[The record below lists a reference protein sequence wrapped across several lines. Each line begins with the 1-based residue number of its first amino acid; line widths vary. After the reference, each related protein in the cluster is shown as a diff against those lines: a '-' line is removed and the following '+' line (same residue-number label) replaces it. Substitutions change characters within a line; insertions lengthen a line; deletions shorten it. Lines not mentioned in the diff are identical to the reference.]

1 MSILTTLLNPIE
13 WVRAYRFHQQNAK
26 FDKSSYDLEL
36 YLYSKI
42 LTNDMLHYGYFEDIN
57 VKPESISLQLL
68 EEAQIR
74 YAQNIVEQIR
84 DDKNLVLDVGC
95 GMGGLAK
102 MMLDKELNV
111 EVLTPNK
118 NQIEHI
124 SHKYPQLKRYHCK
137 FEHIVTDSRYGTIIN
152 SESLQYIA
160 LDDAFAHVEK
170 LLLPDGRW
178 IIVDYFRIN
187 ETGINKSG
195 HLLTTFY
202 QKCQLNGW
210 EIVFEQDITKN
221 VVPTIAFVN
230 MYAERFLQPLKHFAF
245 EKLRFKKAW
254 LFYLVKGLRKNID
267 EKIQKEKAS
276 IDPVMFLSEKK
287 YVLFVLTRKNR

>member
-1 MSILTTLLNPIE
+1 MSLLSTLLNPLE
-13 WVRAYRFHQQNAK
+13 WFRAYRFHQQNAK

-57 VKPESISLQLL
+57 VKPECISLQLL
-68 EEAQIR
+68 EYAQIR
-74 YAQNIVEQIR
+74 YAQNIIEQIK
-84 DDKNLVLDVGC
+84 DDKNLILDVGC

-102 MMLDKELNV
+102 MMLDKGLSV

-124 SHKYPQLKRYHCK
+124 SVKYPQLKRYHCK
-137 FEHIVTDSRYGTIIN
+137 FEHIVTDNKYGTIIN
-152 SESLQYIA
+152 SESLQYIT
-160 LDDAFAHVEK
+160 LDDAFAHVGK
-170 LLLPDGRW
+170 LLMPGGRW
-178 IIVDYFRIN
+178 IIVDYFRTN

-195 HLLTTFY
+195 HLLSAFY
-202 QKCQLNGW
+202 QKCQTNNW
-210 EIVFEQDITKN
+210 RIVFEQDITKN

-230 MYAERFLQPLKHFAF
+230 MYADRFLQPLKHFAF

-254 LFYLVKGLRKNID
+254 LFYLVRGMREKID
-267 EKIQKEKAS
+267 AKIQKERAS
-276 IDPVMFLSEKK
+276 IDPVMFLNEKK
-287 YVLFVLTRKNR
+287 YVLFVLERK